1 MGSRQALAVEE
12 ASAGRGRS
20 AIDHRV
26 QALHLGVMPVENLRR
41 RKFSVGAAA
50 TALTESRLV
59 KKWLLLI
66 AAIVTEVTATL
77 SLRAALDHP
86 AWYVVVAVGYVAAF
100 TALSFVLR
108 AGMGLGVAYGIWGA
122 TGVVLTAIL
131 ATILFG
137 DPLTATMGL
146 GIALVIGG
154 VLCVELG
161 SQAAATRES
170 GDPA

>member
-1 MGSRQALAVEE
+1 
-12 ASAGRGRS
+12 
-20 AIDHRV
+20 
-26 QALHLGVMPVENLRR
+26 
-41 RKFSVGAAA
+41 
-50 TALTESRLV
+50 V

-66 AAIVTEVTATL
+66 AAIVTEVSATL

-86 AWYVVVAVGYVAAF
+86 AWYVVVVVGYLVAF

-108 AGMGLGVAYGIWGA
+108 EGMGLGVAYGIWGA

-161 SQAAATRES
+161 SQAAAASES

>member
-1 MGSRQALAVEE
+1 M
-12 ASAGRGRS
+12 
-20 AIDHRV
+20 
-26 QALHLGVMPVENLRR
+26 
-41 RKFSVGAAA
+41 
-50 TALTESRLV
+50 

-66 AAIVTEVTATL
+66 TAILTEVSATL

-86 AWYVVVAVGYVAAF
+86 ALYVVVVAGYLAAF

-122 TGVVLTAIL
+122 TGVVLTAVF
-131 ATILFG
+131 ATVLFG
-137 DPLTATMGL
+137 DPLTATMGV

-161 SQAAATRES
+161 SQAAADS
-170 GDPA
+170 GPADPA

>member
-1 MGSRQALAVEE
+1 M
-12 ASAGRGRS
+12 
-20 AIDHRV
+20 
-26 QALHLGVMPVENLRR
+26 
-41 RKFSVGAAA
+41 
-50 TALTESRLV
+50 

-66 AAIVTEVTATL
+66 AAIVTEVSATL

-86 AWYVVVAVGYVAAF
+86 AWYVVAVVGYLVAF

-108 AGMGLGVAYGIWGA
+108 EGMGLGVAYGIWGA

-161 SQAAATRES
+161 SQAAAASES
-170 GDPA
+170 GAPA